1 MNNLPPYDGFE
12 QRLSGL
18 LDDLRELRADGSPCA
33 ERLRAAPRI
42 ERWSLG
48 LLPTPCLLGT
58 AFEHPLLGSGRRIH
72 TSMLILIDP
81 EAGWARTLSRFYRL
95 GLRASPECLNE
106 GSSH

>member
-1 MNNLPPYDGFE
+1 MNNLPPDFE

-18 LDDLRELRADGSPCA
+18 LDDLQDLRANGSPCA

-48 LLPTPCLLGT
+48 LFPTPCLLGT
-58 AFEHPLLGSGRRIH
+58 AFEHPLLGSGRRVH
-72 TSMLILIDP
+72 TSALILIDP

-95 GLRASPECLNE
+95 GVRASPERLE

>member
-1 MNNLPPYDGFE
+1 MKNLPRHDDFE

-18 LDDLRELRADGSPCA
+18 LDDLRELRADGSPRA
-33 ERLRAAPRI
+33 EHLRAAPRI

-58 AFEHPLLGSGRRIH
+58 AFGHPLLGSGRHVH

-95 GLRASPECLNE
+95 GVRAGPECLDE
-106 GSSH
+106 GPSH